1 MAPIAIDRK
10 HHLVL
15 SKCCVTCSDRSLI
28 GSGKRKAS
36 EDANSPDSKLKFKKA
51 RTESPENDDKVC
63 SVLSRLAR
71 CAPSADAER
80 VD

>member
-1 MAPIAIDRK
+1 
-10 HHLVL
+10 
-15 SKCCVTCSDRSLI
+15 LI

-63 SVLSRLAR
+63 SVLPALVEGALI
-71 CAPSADAER
+71 AYAHE
-80 VD
+80 